1 MYLLEGV
8 NDSYLLHSANDD
20 GILPSIAAIEGQLGD
35 SICETID
42 SDFLE
47 GLPRLILR
55 RNAQPEDEIRQ
66 NVEEMKRRQKNQSRL
81 RRSSSIGSNI
91 SLSRSYSIQQNRYSH
106 DRRRTQSIGK

>member
-55 RNAQPEDEIRQ
+55 RNAQPQDEIRQ

-81 RRSSSIGSNI
+81 RRSSSIGSRI